1 VRNKAPQKSLL
12 ESFNFGL
19 NYYYFMES
27 RSWAALI
34 IVLTLAGLTGG
45 YFLFGQSY
53 IGIISGENPNSTD
66 VSDGRLEFKQD
77 NKSAKV
83 NNGENNISNDTN
95 DESEDLREGIVLFG
109 ELKKGEVSRLGVY
122 NEGNPVSNQKVY
134 VNGKEIGKTSELGYL
149 KFEVP
154 ETGEINITTEN
165 EIGNR
170 VEQISNSEEVN
181 IEIFG
186 PADGETVEGPEVE
199 LRYRI
204 ESESKSNYTVVSNGV
219 ERASGTFR
227 GEHGESLET
236 YFAESG
242 RNEWTVKI
250 EMGKDE
256 KTLTESFELEEAI
269 SPIQVQINK
278 VDTEE
283 NLVYYEI
290 ESPVLYNYKIYR
302 NGKEVVNQNVPAG
315 DHLSPEQLKVQTG
328 DEIRL
333 EATPLETNQR
343 FTSDTYEV
351 QK

>member
-1 VRNKAPQKSLL
+1 
-12 ESFNFGL
+12 
-19 NYYYFMES
+19 MES
-27 RSWAALI
+27 RSWTALI

-45 YFLFGQSY
+45 YFLFGQNY
-53 IGIISGENPNSTD
+53 ISIISGENPNSTD

-83 NNGENNISNDTN
+83 NNGENNISNETS

-134 VNGKEIGKTSELGYL
+134 VNGNEIGKTSELGYL

-165 EIGNR
+165 DIGNR
-170 VEQISNSEEVN
+170 VEQISNSEEVS

-204 ESESKSNYTVVSNGV
+204 ESGTKSNYTVVSNGV
-219 ERASGTFR
+219 ERASGTFS

-250 EMGKDE
+250 ETGKDE
-256 KTLTESFELEEAI
+256 KTLTESFELKEAI
-269 SPIQVQINK
+269 SK

-315 DHLSPEQLKVQTG
+315 DHLSPEQLKVQAG

-333 EATPLETNQR
+333 EARPLETNQR